1 MINKRRY
8 RGTIKFFS
16 YERGYGFLIPHDENI
31 KEDVFFHF
39 SSISTQ
45 PGMIVYL
52 LPKQIC
58 EFELVKGPRG
68 FLAKN
73 VTSVSSKSFCECT
86 KKRTESSSA
95 SLENDK
101 IIKDKLN
108 EEMTYVKKEE
118 TTLCATCRNNL
129 NQKNRNANKQNDI
142 FHHYYHSFRK
152 IMDKMI
158 EEEIKKMEDQ

>member
-1 MINKRRY
+1 MIIKRRY
-8 RGTIKFFS
+8 KGTIKFFS

-52 LPKQIC
+52 IPKQVC

-73 VTSVSSKSFCECT
+73 VTSAPNESFCECPSDKT
-86 KKRTESSSA
+86 VGSSVNKEKNIINKDQSDEKVTSAKKDEITPC
-95 SLENDK
+95 
-101 IIKDKLN
+101 
-108 EEMTYVKKEE
+108 
-118 TTLCATCRNNL
+118 TTCKNMNN
-129 NQKNRNANKQNDI
+129 KNKTKQNDI

-158 EEEIKKMEDQ
+158 EEEIEKMNDQ